1 MFEKYNQQVYLVL
14 ECLPIVAKYK
24 NFALKGGTAINMF
37 LREQYPRLSV
47 DIDLCY
53 LPLQPREESM
63 LGIEA
68 GLLQI
73 ADNVQ
78 SELGYKIEK
87 NRNSATKT
95 ITKLVVNNSKTNIK
109 IEPNLILRS
118 SIYPIA
124 HMDLS
129 KKVQGI
135 YKRSVYN
142 MPLVAKEEIYAGKI
156 CAALDRQ
163 HPRYLFDIKFI
174 LEEGISE
181 RTKIAFLIYLISNN
195 RPMFELLSPN
205 RLDQSI
211 IYQKEFVG
219 MTDLEISYAEMVD
232 IREQLISTM
241 RNLLTDADKQ
251 FLISVK
257 EGVPNWQHINIE
269 HVANLPSIKWKIMN
283 INKMDK
289 HKSQEYL
296 VNLEAA
302 LYD

>member
-1 MFEKYNQQVYLVL
+1 M
-14 ECLPIVAKYK
+14 
-24 NFALKGGTAINMF
+24 
-37 LREQYPRLSV
+37 
-47 DIDLCY
+47 
-53 LPLQPREESM
+53 
-63 LGIEA
+63 
-68 GLLQI
+68 
-73 ADNVQ
+73 
-78 SELGYKIEK
+78 
-87 NRNSATKT
+87 
-95 ITKLVVNNSKTNIK
+95 
-109 IEPNLILRS
+109 
-118 SIYPIA
+118 
-124 HMDLS
+124 
-129 KKVQGI
+129 
-135 YKRSVYN
+135 
-142 MPLVAKEEIYAGKI
+142 
-156 CAALDRQ
+156 
-163 HPRYLFDIKFI
+163 FDIKFI

>member
-78 SELGYKIEK
+78 SELGYKIEN

-135 YKRSVYN
+135 YKR
-142 MPLVAKEEIYAGKI
+142 
-156 CAALDRQ
+156 
-163 HPRYLFDIKFI
+163 
-174 LEEGISE
+174 
-181 RTKIAFLIYLISNN
+181 
-195 RPMFELLSPN
+195 
-205 RLDQSI
+205 
-211 IYQKEFVG
+211 
-219 MTDLEISYAEMVD
+219 
-232 IREQLISTM
+232 
-241 RNLLTDADKQ
+241 
-251 FLISVK
+251 
-257 EGVPNWQHINIE
+257 
-269 HVANLPSIKWKIMN
+269 
-283 INKMDK
+283 
-289 HKSQEYL
+289 
-296 VNLEAA
+296 
-302 LYD
+302 